1 MASAGRAVAG
11 HTSLSI
17 ISQALPEWSTAS
29 ASVPSVG
36 PRTLARP
43 SVRPSVRPQQR
54 VLPMQLVFR
63 LRRFHL
69 RDERARRVAPTTEG
83 RQQLSECAEM

>member
-1 MASAGRAVAG
+1 MAAAGRAVAG

-29 ASVPSVG
+29 SVPSVG

-69 RDERARRVAPTTEG
+69 RDERGAWR
-83 RQQLSECAEM
+83 

>member
-17 ISQALPEWSTAS
+17 ISQALLLEWS

-36 PRTLARP
+36 
-43 SVRPSVRPQQR
+43 PQQR

-69 RDERARRVAPTTEG
+69 RGERGARRGASTN
-83 RQQLSECAEM
+83 SACAEIWCGREVIAQCAKTKHSLQKD